1 MGKIF
6 FASDME
12 VSTLKAISEAPDCA
26 DIAND
31 LFKIQETIMHGTDE
45 EAGLLD
51 CRLRQKYPGIITMLH
66 FCDSLPRQP
75 FRYST
80 TTSLNESPNKA
91 RLRQDY
97 YGILCDA
104 AIKKGI
110 KKSISDCIDYVE
122 GP

>member
-12 VSTLKAISEAPDCA
+12 ALTFKVISESHDCA

-31 LFKIQETIMHGTDE
+31 LHMIQETITYGTDE
-45 EAGLLD
+45 DARLLD
-51 CRLRQKYPGIITMLH
+51 CRLRQKYTCIVSMLQ
-66 FCDSLPRQP
+66 FCDSLPKQP
-75 FRYST
+75 FRYSA

-91 RLRQDY
+91 KLRQDY
-97 YGILCDA
+97 YGILCEV
-104 AIKKGI
+104 AIKKEI
-110 KKSISDCIDYVE
+110 KKNISDCIDYVE

>member
-12 VSTLKAISEAPDCA
+12 ALTFKAISESHDCA
-26 DIAND
+26 DLTND
-31 LFKIQETIMHGTDE
+31 LRIIQETIIYGTDE

-51 CRLRQKYPGIITMLH
+51 CRLRQKYPGIVTMLQ

-75 FRYST
+75 FRYSAMA
-80 TTSLNESPNKA
+80 SIDESPSKA

-97 YGILCDA
+97 YGILCDV